1 VKFLSSL
8 ILASAFAGA
17 AFVATAQEQ
26 RGTKEEAV
34 ALVNAAAAH
43 VQKAGP
49 EQAYKDFTDKANT
62 EWRKKDMYVFVNRF
76 DGTTLAHGGND
87 KLVGKN
93 MSELKDQDGKP
104 FIMEMT
110 ATARKSGSGWV
121 DYNWVH
127 PETKKL
133 AAKTS
138 YVKALPSGDALV
150 GVGIYR

>member
-1 VKFLSSL
+1 MKFVPSL
-8 ILASAFAGA
+8 ILASAFAA
-17 AFVATAQEQ
+17 TAFVASAQEQ

-34 ALVNAAAAH
+34 ALVNAAVAH
-43 VQKAGP
+43 VQKAGA
-49 EQAYKDFTDKANT
+49 EQAYKDFSDKGNA

-76 DGTTLAHGGND
+76 DGMTLAHGGND
-87 KLVGKN
+87 KLIGKN

-104 FIMEMT
+104 FIMEMS